1 MAQAQAAAAAVA
13 EAELDR
19 AVAAAASA
27 RSAHLPPRNA
37 TGCYELPPR
46 PPLLLEPA
54 LQRLLRAAGA
64 LRPLPRPPCSRSRSR
79 SRSIYSAGG
88 SRH

>member
-1 MAQAQAAAAAVA
+1 MAQAQAAAT
-13 EAELDR
+13 EAEL
-19 AVAAAASA
+19 AAAALAAFAAA
-27 RSAHLPPRNA
+27 RTAHLPPRNA